1 MDDDST
7 YVIIKRPKEKP
18 KEIYINMNN
27 LNVEPIVEVK
37 MEEISVI
44 LEAKT
49 VEAVNI
55 STSSL
60 TEVQKKLAT
69 YIYDLTKKEVQS
81 FILDRSL
88 NNTVKITMTIGQLIK
103 QLENVKI
110 DGKVPT
116 GSDKKL
122 VAIELG
128 RNLIKDIAPDD
139 KEIFIIYDLI
149 AEPTLEV
156 MIDVSKVVN
165 VEVKEIITKCC
176 PRFSDIFKRF
186 K

>member
-7 YVIIKRPKEKP
+7 YVIINKPKEKP
-18 KEIYINMNN
+18 KEIYINMDN
-27 LNVEPIVEVK
+27 LNIEPIIEVK
-37 MEEISVI
+37 MEETSVI

-49 VEAVNI
+49 VEACNV
-55 STSSL
+55 SESL
-60 TEVQKKLAT
+60 TEDQKKLAA
-69 YIYDLTKKEVQS
+69 YIYDSTKKEVQS

-110 DGKVPT
+110 DGKAPT

-128 RNLIKDIAPDD
+128 RNLIKEVAPDD

-149 AEPTLEV
+149 AESTLEA

-165 VEVKEIITKCC
+165 VEVKEIVTKCC
-176 PRFSDIFKRF
+176 PRFSDIFK
-186 K
+186 KN